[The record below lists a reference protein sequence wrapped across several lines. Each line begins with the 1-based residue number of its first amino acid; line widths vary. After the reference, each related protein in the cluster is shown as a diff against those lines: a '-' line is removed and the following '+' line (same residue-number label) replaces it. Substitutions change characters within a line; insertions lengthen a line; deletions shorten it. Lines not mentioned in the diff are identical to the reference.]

1 MTARR
6 AKFWCKALPFLLS
19 VSGGFLSSGCAK
31 VDNRSSVLVI
41 VIDRLGVDSVTCSSE
56 APGFLKLCDE
66 SLRFTHGYTTSTLS
80 APAMGSILTG
90 QYPYETGLHHNGGG
104 ELGVMS
110 SSVESVAELALR
122 EGFRTAFFAGSA
134 PLLRRTGLH
143 QGFEI
148 FDDSIT
154 TDNVRLHRPAH
165 EVVDLFLQW
174 QAQIQ
179 KSNAATPFFAVLHFG
194 DLQFPWAPTLD
205 ESGRPRENTVKAQ
218 IDEIDSSL
226 TKLWSALE
234 QRRQWDRTT
243 ITLAGLQGDSVDKR
257 EDEIPALDLHS
268 QMSHVALM
276 VKEGRKAHYQ
286 WTPKS
291 WTFDANVSLADL
303 GATLVYW
310 VTGRD
315 RSSESVRSFHAL
327 LKGPGEESEL
337 WRKDERF
344 LPTESAWAKW
354 VLADTYPIRSSL
366 RKGPYLFINDER
378 PMIYNTLTDAYE
390 MAPLPSR
397 SEKTLVLQ
405 REFQAHANGLGFRP
419 FPNVPA
425 YEIRKELWA
434 RELFSKRLGARV
446 VTQSSLRDR
455 LLDDERA
462 VTDPQ
467 LSFWLFLESWSAG
480 GAVAPRT
487 PCADVVFSTV
497 ESTSSIALDA
507 SIAKRCA
514 FRGAREIAKWFRLRH
529 SSDAEKDRVFE
540 SIVRVDRQRLS
551 AVRVAET
558 NLALGRIWESG
569 STRLTQLEGLE
580 TLLAQPE
587 AQRLQ
592 QQVMRRSRSSTEP

>member
-1 MTARR
+1 M
-6 AKFWCKALPFLLS
+6 
-19 VSGGFLSSGCAK
+19 
-31 VDNRSSVLVI
+31 VI

-66 SLRFTHGYTTSTLS
+66 SLRFTHSYTTSTLS

-110 SSVESVAELALR
+110 SSVESVAEIALR

-143 QGFEI
+143 QGFEM

-179 KSNAATPFFAVLHFG
+179 KSNASAPFFAVLHFG

-218 IDEIDSSL
+218 IDEIDSAL
-226 TKLWSALE
+226 TKLWSVLE
-234 QRRQWDRTT
+234 QRKQWDRTT
-243 ITLAGLQGDSVDKR
+243 ITLAGLQGDSVDRR

-276 VKEGRKAHYQ
+276 VKEGRKAQYQ

-310 VTGRD
+310 VTGID
-315 RSSESVRSFHAL
+315 RSNESVRSFHAL

-354 VLADTYPIRSSL
+354 VLGDIYPIRSSL

-397 SEKTLVLQ
+397 SEKTVALR
-405 REFQAHANGLGFRP
+405 REFQTHANELGFRP
-419 FPNVPA
+419 FPNVPTF
-425 YEIRKELWA
+425 EVRKELWA
-434 RELFSKRLGARV
+434 REFFSKRLGARAV
-446 VTQSSLRDR
+446 IQSSLRDR
-455 LLDDERA
+455 LLDYEQA
-462 VTDPQ
+462 ATDS
-467 LSFWLFLESWSAG
+467 LLNFWFFLESWSAG
-480 GAVAPRT
+480 GIAVPRN
-487 PCADVVFSTV
+487 PCIDVVFSAAGS
-497 ESTSSIALDA
+497 ESSVVLDSA
-507 SIAKRCA
+507 IAKQCA
-514 FRGAREIAKWFRLRH
+514 FRGAREIAKWFRLRN
-529 SSDAEKDRVFE
+529 SSDTEKERVFE
-540 SIVRVDRQRLS
+540 TIVRIDRQRLS
-551 AVRVAET
+551 AVRVAEA

-569 STRLTQLEGLE
+569 STRLTQLEGIE
-580 TLLAQPE
+580 ALLAQPE
-587 AQRLQ
+587 ALRLQ
-592 QQVMRRSRSSTEP
+592 QQITRRSRSSAEP